1 MPTLF
6 PEDYEKKNLP
16 KKRKLIKQMKKDTE
30 VTALS
35 IALHAHEIYD
45 YLKKQEV
52 KNPNGLFV
60 EAFQYASTALG
71 VPYGLI
77 DEAFLTRTPLTEEEL
92 FEFSKAFNPKA
103 QLSEKSDLPEVVIT
117 IDFYSI
123 VQSLFE
129 ELPEYFWKKY
139 KKEETLLPDTEVDS
153 YHLESLLQGFL
164 QEVWHKTKEQL
175 GKPSSQE
182 IENAREMFLAYFYS
196 NDQKHYRKETQE
208 MLLECLRKMLQQQSK
223 KSFKANEEIIGL
235 LEKGQ
240 SSAVSSYVY
249 DHLFDWTKKEFYQ
262 RFLRSVVK
270 TKNLSVINRL
280 LLLYQQAETSEIKE
294 VHDWLKENRTIKNE
308 AKPVLLLGESS
319 PKVDRD
325 TGEILEENGPSFHA
339 QEHIPIVPYFEREE
353 TEGRLA
359 VRKFETNPKQLF
371 TVLEKM
377 TEKEIVFEELE
388 QSIVDDYRIHL
399 KSGQTE
405 KEVLID
411 LVKCIVRS
419 EGNTFDSLT
428 NFENDSVVFVIVMIF
443 GLEPVSL
450 DFDILEH
457 LKSQQNGKMKFQQLL
472 QNVIVK
478 SERFL
483 ESFEQRFVEKEPVK
497 IRESLEEEIRRA
509 KELQALAVANI
520 ATEKENKKEQK
531 AETPFSMDDY
541 LQKVKETS
549 EGKNDE
555 DSD

>member
-92 FEFSKAFNPKA
+92 FEFSKVFNPKA
-103 QLSEKSDLPEVVIT
+103 QLPEKSDLPEVIIT

-129 ELPEYFWKKY
+129 ELPDSFWKKY

-153 YHLESLLQGFL
+153 YRLESLLQGFL

-175 GKPSSQE
+175 AKPSQQV
-182 IENAREMFLAYFYS
+182 IENTRQMFLAYFYS

-208 MLLECLRKMLQQQSK
+208 LLLECLRKTLQQQSK
-223 KSFKANEEIIGL
+223 KLFKANEEIISL

-249 DHLFDWTKKEFYQ
+249 DHIFDWTTKEFYQ

-270 TKNLSVINRL
+270 TKNLSVLNRL
-280 LLLYQQAETSEIKE
+280 LLLYQQAETSETKE
-294 VHDWLKENRTIKNE
+294 VHDWLKENRTIKTE
-308 AKPVLLLGESS
+308 AKPILLLGESS
-319 PKVDRD
+319 PKIDRE
-325 TGEILEENGPSFHA
+325 TGEILEEKGTSFHT
-339 QEHIPIVPYFEREE
+339 QKYLPIVPYFEKED
-353 TEGRLA
+353 TEGRINIQ
-359 VRKFETNPKQLF
+359 KFETNPKQLF
-371 TVLEKM
+371 IVLEKM

-388 QSIVDDYRIHL
+388 QSVVDDYRIHL

-411 LVKCIVRS
+411 LVKCLLRTKEYVL
-419 EGNTFDSLT
+419 DPLT
-428 NFENDSVVFVIVMIF
+428 QFEIESVVSVVIMVF
-443 GLEPVSL
+443 GLEPLLL
-450 DFDILEH
+450 DFDVLEH
-457 LKSQQNGKMKFQQLL
+457 LRSQQNGKVKLQQLL

-483 ESFEQRFVEKEPVK
+483 ESFEQRFVEKEPMK

-531 AETPFSMDDY
+531 TETPFSMEDY
-541 LQKVKETS
+541 LQKVKQTT
-549 EGKNDE
+549 EGTNNE